1 MLKGSVKTG
10 PFLFLYLHKE
20 QTNEYQFLHKKQM
33 EQRIRVGVNGF
44 GRIGRYFSRLALA
57 NPKIELVA
65 VNDLAPVNTLVH
77 LLKYDSVHGRM
88 HDDFEISGNELIFNK
103 TQRVAFLQ
111 HKNPEEIPWGELG
124 VDIVIESTGL
134 FLNSEKAGVHLKS
147 GAKRVILSAPSEGD
161 DIFNLV
167 LGVNDHLLTD
177 EHKIVSNASCTTNSA
192 APLVAVLK
200 EFCDIEEAYITT
212 IHSYTSDQRLHDSPH
227 KDLRRARAAAQSIV
241 PTSTG
246 AAKAITRIFPELDG
260 KMGGCGMRVPVPD
273 GSLTDLTVIV
283 KENPP
288 TVAQINEAFQKAA
301 ETNLKGIVRYTND
314 PIVSVDI
321 LGDPNSCIFDSELT
335 SVIGNMVKVVGW
347 YDNEAGF
354 SNRLI
359 DLVLKIG

>member
-1 MLKGSVKTG
+1 
-10 PFLFLYLHKE
+10 
-20 QTNEYQFLHKKQM
+20 M

-57 NPKIELVA
+57 NPQIDLVA
-65 VNDLAPVNTLVH
+65 VNDLAPVGTLVH

-88 HDDFEISGNELIFNK
+88 HDEFEINGNQLVFNK
-103 TQRVAFLQ
+103 TQKVQFLQ
-111 HKNPEEIPWGELG
+111 HKNPEEIPWGDLG

-134 FLNSEKAGVHLKS
+134 FLSSEKAGVHLKS

-161 DIFNLV
+161 DILNVV

-177 EHKIVSNASCTTNSA
+177 EHLIISNASCTTNSA

-246 AAKAITRIFPELDG
+246 AAKAITRIFPELEG

-288 TVAQINEAFQKAA
+288 TVEQINTAFQKAS
-301 ETNLKGIVRYTND
+301 ETHLKGILRYTAD

-321 LGDPNSCIFDSELT
+321 LDDPNSCIFDSELT
-335 SVIGNMVKVVGW
+335 SVIGNMIKVVGW

-359 DLVLKIG
+359 DLVLKLG

>member
-1 MLKGSVKTG
+1 
-10 PFLFLYLHKE
+10 
-20 QTNEYQFLHKKQM
+20 M
-33 EQRIRVGVNGF
+33 EQRIRVAVNGF
-44 GRIGRYFSRLALA
+44 GRIGRYFSRLALM

-65 VNDLAPVNTLVH
+65 INDLAPIETLVH
-77 LLKYDSVHGRM
+77 LLKYDSIHGRM
-88 HDDFEISGNELIFNK
+88 HDEFEIKGNQLIFNQ
-103 TQRVAFLQ
+103 TQKIEFLQ
-111 HKNPEEIPWGELG
+111 YKNPAELPWAALG

-134 FLNSEKAGVHLKS
+134 FLTTETAGAHLKA
-147 GAKRVILSAPSEGD
+147 GAKRVILSAPSVGD
-161 DIFNLV
+161 DIFNV
-167 LGVNDHLLTD
+167 VIGVNDHLITD
-177 EHKIVSNASCTTNSA
+177 EHRIISNASCTTNSA

-227 KDLRRARAAAQSIV
+227 KDLRRARAAAVSIV

-246 AAKAITRIFPELDG
+246 AAKAITRIFPELEG

-288 TVAQINEAFQKAA
+288 TVEQINTAFKKAS
-301 ETNLKGIVRYTND
+301 ESELKGIVRYTED

-321 LGDPNSCIFDSELT
+321 IGDPNSCIFDSELT
-335 SVIGNMVKVVGW
+335 SVIGNMIKVVGW

-359 DLVLKIG
+359 DLVVKLG